1 MIELKKISKQKKN
14 TEESQRIN
22 ILFISEEKK
31 EFSLIKDRFSKE
43 KKKKYVFDW
52 LKTDQANSLEIALK
66 YPAIY
71 IVDLPL
77 NNSEGIELI
86 DNILKHEYGAPLI
99 LLIDKKNI
107 QIVEKAIEFG
117 VTDVLVKGTCVA
129 EQIEK
134 AILYCVV
141 NTTKNEEIRKIKQ
154 IKDELKLNFSEQ
166 EKKLD
171 KKVINLEEEKL
182 QLNELLE
189 KEKELNEL
197 KSNFV
202 ATASHEFRTPL
213 ATISSSLFLIKSYG
227 KKNDLVNQAKH
238 ISKIESTIKNLT
250 ELLDDYLSVSKLEA
264 DEDESYELKEFN
276 LKSFISEVQTEM
288 ELIKKPAQVIHYHHS
303 GNEAA
308 TLNEKL
314 LKKILC
320 NLISNAIKFSPEEEK
335 IEINSKIE
343 NQQLT
348 ISIKDNGIG
357 ISQENQIRLFER
369 FYRADNASLIQGT
382 GLGLSIVS
390 KYTRAMNGQIEV
402 LSAIDQG
409 TLFTLS
415 FPQ

>member
-1 MIELKKISKQKKN
+1 MIEPIIIATKKLKTSL
-14 TEESQRIN
+14 TN
-22 ILFISEEKK
+22 ILFISDEKR
-31 EFSLIKDRFSKE
+31 ELALIKDRFSQA
-43 KKKKYVFDW
+43 KKKNYVFDW
-52 LKTDQANSLEIALK
+52 LKTDQVNSLEIALK
-66 YPAIY
+66 NPTIY
-71 IVDLPL
+71 IVDLTL
-77 NNSEGIELI
+77 SNSEGIELI
-86 DNILKHEYGAPLI
+86 DKILKHEYAAPLI

-107 QIVEKAIEFG
+107 NIVEKAIEYG
-117 VTDVLVKGTCVA
+117 VTDVLVKGTCIV
-129 EQIEK
+129 EQLEK

-141 NTTKNEEIRKIKQ
+141 NATKNAEIRKIKQ

-227 KKNDLVNQAKH
+227 KKNDLENQAKH
-238 ISKIESTIKNLT
+238 ISKIDSTIKNLT

-348 ISIKDNGIG
+348 ILIKDNGIG

>member
-1 MIELKKISKQKKN
+1 MIEPLIIRTKKLKTSL
-14 TEESQRIN
+14 TN
-22 ILFISEEKK
+22 ILFISDEQRELA
-31 EFSLIKDRFSKE
+31 LIKDRFSQA
-43 KKKKYVFDW
+43 KKKNYVFDW
-52 LKTDQANSLEIALK
+52 LKTDQVNSLEIALK
-66 YPAIY
+66 NPTIY
-71 IVDLPL
+71 IVDLTL
-77 NNSEGIELI
+77 SNSEGIELI
-86 DNILKHEYGAPLI
+86 DKILKHEYAAPLI

-107 QIVEKAIEFG
+107 NIVEKAIEYG
-117 VTDVLVKGTCVA
+117 VTDVLVKGTCIV
-129 EQIEK
+129 EQLEK

-141 NTTKNEEIRKIKQ
+141 NATKNAEIRKIKQ

-227 KKNDLVNQAKH
+227 KKNDLENQAKH
-238 ISKIESTIKNLT
+238 ISKIDSTIKNLT

>member
-1 MIELKKISKQKKN
+1 MIEPLIIRTKKLKTSL
-14 TEESQRIN
+14 TN
-22 ILFISEEKK
+22 ILFISDEKR
-31 EFSLIKDRFSKE
+31 ELALIKDRFSQA
-43 KKKKYVFDW
+43 KKKNYVFDW
-52 LKTDQANSLEIALK
+52 LKTDQVNSLEIALK
-66 YPAIY
+66 NPTIY
-71 IVDLPL
+71 IVDLTL
-77 NNSEGIELI
+77 SNSEGIELI
-86 DNILKHEYGAPLI
+86 DKILKHEYAAPLI

-107 QIVEKAIEFG
+107 NIVEKAIEYG
-117 VTDVLVKGTCVA
+117 VTDVLVKGTCIV
-129 EQIEK
+129 EQLEK

-141 NTTKNEEIRKIKQ
+141 NATKNAEIRKIKQ

-227 KKNDLVNQAKH
+227 KKNDLENQAKH
-238 ISKIESTIKNLT
+238 ISKIDSTIKNLT

>member
-1 MIELKKISKQKKN
+1 M
-14 TEESQRIN
+14 
-22 ILFISEEKK
+22 
-31 EFSLIKDRFSKE
+31 
-43 KKKKYVFDW
+43 
-52 LKTDQANSLEIALK
+52 EIALK
-66 YPAIY
+66 NPTIY
-71 IVDLPL
+71 IVDLTL
-77 NNSEGIELI
+77 SNSEGIELI
-86 DNILKHEYGAPLI
+86 DKILKHEYAAPLI

-107 QIVEKAIEFG
+107 NIVEKAIEYG
-117 VTDVLVKGTCVA
+117 VTDVLVKGTCIV
-129 EQIEK
+129 EQLEK

-141 NTTKNEEIRKIKQ
+141 NATKNAEIRKIKQ

-227 KKNDLVNQAKH
+227 KKNDLENQAKH
-238 ISKIESTIKNLT
+238 ISKIDSTIKNLT

>member
-1 MIELKKISKQKKN
+1 MIEPIIIATKKLKTSL
-14 TEESQRIN
+14 TN
-22 ILFISEEKK
+22 ILFISDEKR
-31 EFSLIKDRFSKE
+31 ELALIKDRFSQA
-43 KKKKYVFDW
+43 KKKNYVFDW
-52 LKTDQANSLEIALK
+52 LKTDQVNSLEIALK
-66 YPAIY
+66 NPTIY
-71 IVDLPL
+71 IVDLTL
-77 NNSEGIELI
+77 SNSEGIELI
-86 DNILKHEYGAPLI
+86 DKILKHEYAAPLI

-107 QIVEKAIEFG
+107 NIVEKAIEYG
-117 VTDVLVKGTCVA
+117 VTDVLVKGTCIV
-129 EQIEK
+129 EQLEK

-141 NTTKNEEIRKIKQ
+141 NATKNAEIRKIKQ

-227 KKNDLVNQAKH
+227 KKNDLENQAKH
-238 ISKIESTIKNLT
+238 ISKIDSTIKNLT

>member
-1 MIELKKISKQKKN
+1 M
-14 TEESQRIN
+14 
-22 ILFISEEKK
+22 
-31 EFSLIKDRFSKE
+31 
-43 KKKKYVFDW
+43 
-52 LKTDQANSLEIALK
+52 
-66 YPAIY
+66 
-71 IVDLPL
+71 
-77 NNSEGIELI
+77 
-86 DNILKHEYGAPLI
+86 
-99 LLIDKKNI
+99 
-107 QIVEKAIEFG
+107 
-117 VTDVLVKGTCVA
+117 
-129 EQIEK
+129 
-134 AILYCVV
+134 
-141 NTTKNEEIRKIKQ
+141 
-154 IKDELKLNFSEQ
+154 
-166 EKKLD
+166 
-171 KKVINLEEEKL
+171 
-182 QLNELLE
+182 
-189 KEKELNEL
+189 
-197 KSNFV
+197 

-227 KKNDLVNQAKH
+227 KKNDLENQAKH
-238 ISKIESTIKNLT
+238 ISKIDSTIKNLT